1 MSEINNYCN
10 SIASNKLFSG
20 LSPSD
25 IGNICKHLE
34 HESFKRGE
42 YIIKE
47 DEFQNK
53 VYVLISGSAQV
64 EIRGSKDEPIPIS
77 ILTEGDFFGELS
89 SFTGDS
95 KRTASVVAV
104 SNVEVLSLSSKTFDK
119 LIIDYPDIMKNVLVN
134 TARQL
139 QESNKKIMYR
149 AKMERE
155 ILEQRVKERTLKL
168 QEKNALL
175 QKQNAQI
182 HKELLL
188 AQNIQR
194 KFLPK
199 EFVKLK
205 GLSIE
210 TYYLPCEELG
220 GDICGIK
227 KIDEERTAIYGGD
240 VSGHGVSTSLIT
252 IYLKHLIENLAMTK
266 NNGDIV
272 ITEPGQVLT
281 ELNKS
286 FVRDLNDGDPSLYF
300 TVFYAVYNSSS
311 HSLSYSSA
319 GIHIPPIIFR
329 ENSGNLLFKQSDFPI
344 GHTSDNVYQTYNE
357 KLQAGDY
364 LLFVS
369 DGVTEAW
376 NGKEIF
382 GMERLINISLEILK
396 REKTLKVKE
405 IHKHVEEFIR
415 GKKPEDD
422 MCYFSVHFE

>member
-1 MSEINNYCN
+1 MKEIGNYCK
-10 SIASNKLFSG
+10 SISSNKLFAG

-25 IGNICKHLE
+25 IGNICRYLE
-34 HESFKRGE
+34 HETFKRGE
-42 YIIKE
+42 YIIRE

-53 VYVLISGSAQV
+53 VYVLVTGSAQV
-64 EIRGSKDEPIPIS
+64 EIKGSKDEPIPIS

-89 SFTGDS
+89 SFTVDS
-95 KRTASVVAV
+95 KRTASVVAI
-104 SNVEVLSLSSKTFDK
+104 SNVEVLSLSSETFDK
-119 LIIDYPDIMKNVLVN
+119 LIIDYPDIMKNVLIN

-220 GDICGIK
+220 GDICGFK
-227 KIDEERTAIYGGD
+227 NIDEKKTALYGGD

-252 IYLKHLIENLAMTK
+252 IYLKHLIENLAVTK
-266 NNGDIV
+266 DNGNTS
-272 ITEPGQVLT
+272 ITDPGKVLT
-281 ELNKS
+281 ELNKN
-286 FVRDLNDGDPSLYF
+286 FVRDLNEGDPSLYF
-300 TVFYAVYNSSS
+300 TVFYAIYDSSD
-311 HSLSYSSA
+311 HNLVYSSA

-329 ENSGNLLFKQSDFPI
+329 KDKGELLFNQSDFPI
-344 GHTSDNVYQTYNE
+344 GHTNDNVYQTYNK
-357 KLQAGDY
+357 KLQSGDY

-376 NGKEIF
+376 NGKETF
-382 GMERLINISLEILK
+382 GIERLIDISLEILK
-396 REKTLKVKE
+396 KEKQLRVKE
-405 IHKHVEEFIR
+405 IHKHVEEFIK
-415 GKKPEDD
+415 GKTPEDD